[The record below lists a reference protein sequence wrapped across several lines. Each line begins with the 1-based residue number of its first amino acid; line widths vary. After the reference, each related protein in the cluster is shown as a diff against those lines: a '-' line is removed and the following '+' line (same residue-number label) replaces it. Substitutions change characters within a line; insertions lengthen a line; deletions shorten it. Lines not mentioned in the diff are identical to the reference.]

1 MRTVKT
7 IVRDTTA
14 EVIRLLEEDDEGTDK
29 RWNNP
34 DFWERVTV
42 GRCAGC
48 GGGHVLK
55 DGRCWHCRVVT
66 P

>member
-1 MRTVKT
+1 MKRLTA

-14 EVIRLLEEDDEGTDK
+14 EVIQLLAATDGDTDK

-34 DFWERVTV
+34 AFWERVTV